1 MTTLTTKCKAYLSN
15 NMPELPE
22 VETVKRT
29 LQPRVTGLTIKDV
42 FVYVEKMI
50 KTESPTEFKAKLIG
64 QKVND
69 ITRRGKYLIFE
80 LDDYFIL
87 SHLRMEGKY
96 FFSGDEGVRDK
107 HIHVEF
113 LFDNGSKLRY
123 EDTRK
128 FGTFH
133 LYEKSVDLATTKSLS
148 ILGPEPWSDEFNVDA
163 VMAFLQGKKIPI
175 KSLLLAQKVV
185 TGLGN
190 IYVDEVLFASNI
202 HPMKKSGGLTR
213 TDAENVVKYTQ
224 EILAKAVE
232 RRGTTIQT
240 FSYAHGSTGDYQNF
254 LQVHTRKGEPCP
266 KCETPV
272 SKTKVGGRGTY
283 YCAKCQ
289 PEVVT

>member
-1 MTTLTTKCKAYLSN
+1 
-15 NMPELPE
+15 MPELPE

-29 LQPRVTGLTIKDV
+29 LQPRVAGSTITDV
-42 FVYVEKMI
+42 LVHVEKMI
-50 KTESPTEFKAKLIG
+50 KTESPAEFRAKLIG
-64 QKVND
+64 QKIHD

-80 LDDYFIL
+80 LDDYFML

-96 FFSGDEGVRDK
+96 FYGDDEGARDK

-113 LFDNGSKLRY
+113 VFENGKKLRY

-148 ILGPEPWSDEFNVDA
+148 ILGPEPWSEEFNPDA
-163 VMAFLQGKKIPI
+163 VQAFLAKKNIPI

-190 IYVDEVLFASNI
+190 IYVDEVLFAANI
-202 HPMKKSGGLTR
+202 HPMKKSGELTR
-213 TDAENVVKYTQ
+213 IEVENVVKYTQ

-232 RRGTTIQT
+232 MRGTTIQT
-240 FSYAHGSTGDYQNF
+240 FSYAHGSTGSYQEF

-266 KCETPV
+266 RCITPV

-283 YCAKCQ
+283 FCAKCQ
-289 PEVVT
+289 PEVKS

>member
-1 MTTLTTKCKAYLSN
+1 
-15 NMPELPE
+15 MPELPE

-29 LQPRVTGLTIKDV
+29 LSTQIVGLTIKNV
-42 FVYVEKMI
+42 FVQVEKMI
-50 KTESPTEFKAKLIG
+50 KTDSSTEFKMKLIG
-64 QKVND
+64 QKVID
-69 ITRRGKYLIFE
+69 ITRRGKHLIFE

-96 FFSGDEGVRDK
+96 FFGDEAGARDK
-107 HIHVEF
+107 HVHVEF
-113 LFDNGSKLRY
+113 VFDNGGKLRY

-133 LYEKSVDLATTKSLS
+133 LYEKPVDIQTTKPLA
-148 ILGPEPWSDEFNVDA
+148 ILGPEPWSDEFNPDSVQ
-163 VMAFLQGKKIPI
+163 AFLAKKHMPI
-175 KSLLLAQKVV
+175 KSLLLAQKMV

-202 HPMKKSGGLTR
+202 HPMKKSGDLTR

-224 EILAKAVE
+224 EILAKAITYK
-232 RRGTTIQT
+232 GTTIQT
-240 FSYAHGSTGDYQNF
+240 FSYAHGSTGEFQNF

-266 KCETPV
+266 RCETPV

-283 YCAKCQ
+283 YCATCQ
-289 PEVVT
+289 PEVT